1 MPRSFLVKS
10 KKAHS
15 YHEPRTLED
24 DYNRFDIVLTHM
36 CEDSKIPE
44 DSESCPDAMT
54 IDTSGAFSP
63 ESHLVDTAEFS
74 SKSPLSCG
82 GSVCD
87 RSSDYEDCWR
97 PPSPSASPAD
107 SEKSFS
113 PSADETQPF
122 AVPFRTYAWGS
133 YSGSEI
139 RQLVEQRFS
148 QHPALDL
155 ERSTTLNY
163 YSERVVEPPLLN
175 ERGPGSGIYGNYDSS
190 ANPFERAT
198 GPGLYVDRNTHGNG
212 ADMKT
217 DTARICS
224 RLILNGAFKCIK
236 CSKDIVR
243 SLGSG
248 LLVSLI
254 EEVMKK
260 ERDPAHCQSVI
271 TLLER
276 TCNAGDTLDILLK
289 SRISTLYSAL
299 NVSCLLLHSVFL
311 TLGDTKAPSL
321 GLALEALQKLP
332 VPCSHKQ
339 EQEDSGMVSLREP
352 LLEAQFDREDET
364 SQSFALWSFATEILC
379 NMEYINVLLSS
390 DFLFFQRKDES
401 WILKGLHL
409 YVKSLESLV
418 DNSISVEL
426 LNMKPVHSVLQ
437 KIVKI
442 MTECPIQHLK
452 AKATMLFKLF
462 IEKLN
467 GEAKHKCFM
476 CVMKTSQHTGV
487 ESFILKNIQNHLVH
501 SSKGYDIAKPSEIST
516 YQREKELDRWTG
528 LCNIAE
534 NYIKTLCV
542 YLSMSKSYY
551 GSALKKLH
559 DTKKIMAKVYTVRL
573 SCDLNGFHDILEENH
588 LQ

>member
-236 CSKDIVR
+236 CSKVFSTPHGLEVHVRRSHSGTRPFACDIC
-243 SLGSG
+243 GKTFG
-248 LLVSLI
+248 HAVSLEQHRSVHSQERSFDCKI
-254 EEVMKK
+254 CGKSFKRSSTLSTHLLIHSDTRPYPCQYCGKRFHQKSDMKK
-260 ERDPAHCQSVI
+260 HTFIHTGEKPHKCQV
-271 TLLER
+271 
-276 TCNAGDTLDILLK
+276 CG
-289 SRISTLYSAL
+289 
-299 NVSCLLLHSVFL
+299 
-311 TLGDTKAPSL
+311 KA
-321 GLALEALQKLP
+321 
-332 VPCSHKQ
+332 
-339 EQEDSGMVSLREP
+339 
-352 LLEAQFDREDET
+352 F
-364 SQSFALWSFATEILC
+364 SQSSNLITHSRKHTGFKPFGCDLC
-379 NMEYINVLLSS
+379 GKG
-390 DFLFFQRKDES
+390 FQRKVDLRRHKETQHG
-401 WILKGLHL
+401 LK
-409 YVKSLESLV
+409 
-418 DNSISVEL
+418 
-426 LNMKPVHSVLQ
+426 
-437 KIVKI
+437 
-442 MTECPIQHLK
+442 
-452 AKATMLFKLF
+452 
-462 IEKLN
+462 
-467 GEAKHKCFM
+467 
-476 CVMKTSQHTGV
+476 
-487 ESFILKNIQNHLVH
+487 
-501 SSKGYDIAKPSEIST
+501 
-516 YQREKELDRWTG
+516 
-528 LCNIAE
+528 
-534 NYIKTLCV
+534 
-542 YLSMSKSYY
+542 
-551 GSALKKLH
+551 
-559 DTKKIMAKVYTVRL
+559 
-573 SCDLNGFHDILEENH
+573 
-588 LQ
+588 